1 MRHFSTTILFLRLLQ
16 LAANKLVQALRDHS
30 AYQLRIIGYANSRG
44 TVEYNQAPL
53 ERRTEAVKRYFI
65 DWRVDPSPSPKAG
78 AKPSRPLPTPC
89 WSACRTIAGSSFS
102 TNLCLPPRSYPNGCL
117 SHKKSIPLSWLG
129 AFL

>member
-16 LAANKLVQALRDHS
+16 LAANKLVQALRDHP

-65 DWRVDPSPSPKAG
+65 DWKVDPSRVITEGRGETESTAPN
-78 AKPSRPLPTPC
+78 PTPVGM
-89 WSACRTIAGSSFS
+89 SYNRRVEFQYEFVPAPT
-102 TNLCLPPRSYPNGCL
+102 LLP
-117 SHKKSIPLSWLG
+117 
-129 AFL
+129 

>member
-65 DWRVDPSPSPKAG
+65 DWRVDPSRVITEGRGETEPVAPNPMLVGMLHNRRVEFQYEFVPA
-78 AKPSRPLPTPC
+78 PT
-89 WSACRTIAGSSFS
+89 
-102 TNLCLPPRSYPNGCL
+102 LLL
-117 SHKKSIPLSWLG
+117 
-129 AFL
+129 